1 MEGAG
6 VVGQELGQWA
16 GRVAGHVLDCRVDLP
31 PVCARHCGLHGRKVG
46 GVRLGD
52 AFCGQ
57 PGGHLGHWQVH
68 VADLAPEHGRHLG
81 SDLCVRERLRAGE
94 QVILGL
100 AYRAGQQGGGHVT
113 DVPGVDVV
121 HPGFPPGTVEA
132 ISSQVPDEVL
142 HEAGRLQDGVR
153 HAGRPQVLIDLPVH
167 AAAERIAGLGA
178 TDRHR
183 DDLCHAGHFG
193 QVDDG
198 GEGLGEAG
206 EGHAVKEQPVAGRQM
221 GGDRLR
227 LGEVAQR
234 MLDPQAGG
242 LAHDRQHVLASY
254 PFDEGPADGAGAAC
268 YHDHYGL
275 LEVESQIPVTSDDI
289 LNGIRPSTYRERR
302 VRADAKRNLDKI
314 VEAAAEVVAE
324 RGVSAPMEAI
334 AKRAGVGVG
343 TLYRRFPDR
352 AALIAA
358 LSRHYVTSVNKAVE
372 AAVTSAS
379 DAWSAIRDFVDWVA
393 EPGRGAL
400 AAALAELPEETLA
413 DMEEFEEDQRRWVQQ
428 LDELVRRA
436 QADGMMRPD
445 VSAEDIIHLLNVFTC
460 HPDALP
466 APVAAQ
472 PTKYLHL
479 VLDGMQAAMATPL
492 PAPHG

>member
-1 MEGAG
+1 M
-6 VVGQELGQWA
+6 
-16 GRVAGHVLDCRVDLP
+16 
-31 PVCARHCGLHGRKVG
+31 
-46 GVRLGD
+46 
-52 AFCGQ
+52 
-57 PGGHLGHWQVH
+57 
-68 VADLAPEHGRHLG
+68 
-81 SDLCVRERLRAGE
+81 
-94 QVILGL
+94 
-100 AYRAGQQGGGHVT
+100 
-113 DVPGVDVV
+113 
-121 HPGFPPGTVEA
+121 
-132 ISSQVPDEVL
+132 
-142 HEAGRLQDGVR
+142 
-153 HAGRPQVLIDLPVH
+153 
-167 AAAERIAGLGA
+167 
-178 TDRHR
+178 
-183 DDLCHAGHFG
+183 
-193 QVDDG
+193 
-198 GEGLGEAG
+198 
-206 EGHAVKEQPVAGRQM
+206 
-221 GGDRLR
+221 
-227 LGEVAQR
+227 
-234 MLDPQAGG
+234 
-242 LAHDRQHVLASY
+242 
-254 PFDEGPADGAGAAC
+254 
-268 YHDHYGL
+268 
-275 LEVESQIPVTSDDI
+275 
-289 LNGIRPSTYRERR
+289 
-302 VRADAKRNLDKI
+302 RADAKRNLDKI

-358 LSRHYVTSVNKAVE
+358 LGRHYVTSVNQAVE
-372 AAVTSAS
+372 AAVTSTS

-436 QADGMMRPD
+436 QANGTMRPD
-445 VSAEDIIHLLNVFTC
+445 FSAEDIIHLLNVFTC

>member
-1 MEGAG
+1 
-6 VVGQELGQWA
+6 
-16 GRVAGHVLDCRVDLP
+16 
-31 PVCARHCGLHGRKVG
+31 
-46 GVRLGD
+46 
-52 AFCGQ
+52 
-57 PGGHLGHWQVH
+57 
-68 VADLAPEHGRHLG
+68 
-81 SDLCVRERLRAGE
+81 
-94 QVILGL
+94 
-100 AYRAGQQGGGHVT
+100 
-113 DVPGVDVV
+113 
-121 HPGFPPGTVEA
+121 
-132 ISSQVPDEVL
+132 
-142 HEAGRLQDGVR
+142 
-153 HAGRPQVLIDLPVH
+153 
-167 AAAERIAGLGA
+167 
-178 TDRHR
+178 
-183 DDLCHAGHFG
+183 
-193 QVDDG
+193 
-198 GEGLGEAG
+198 
-206 EGHAVKEQPVAGRQM
+206 
-221 GGDRLR
+221 
-227 LGEVAQR
+227 
-234 MLDPQAGG
+234 
-242 LAHDRQHVLASY
+242 
-254 PFDEGPADGAGAAC
+254 
-268 YHDHYGL
+268 
-275 LEVESQIPVTSDDI
+275 
-289 LNGIRPSTYRERR
+289 
-302 VRADAKRNLDKI
+302 VRADARRNLDKI

-358 LSRHYVTSVNKAVE
+358 LGRHYVTSVNQAVE
-372 AAVTSAS
+372 AAVTSTS

>member
-1 MEGAG
+1 
-6 VVGQELGQWA
+6 
-16 GRVAGHVLDCRVDLP
+16 
-31 PVCARHCGLHGRKVG
+31 
-46 GVRLGD
+46 
-52 AFCGQ
+52 
-57 PGGHLGHWQVH
+57 
-68 VADLAPEHGRHLG
+68 
-81 SDLCVRERLRAGE
+81 
-94 QVILGL
+94 
-100 AYRAGQQGGGHVT
+100 
-113 DVPGVDVV
+113 
-121 HPGFPPGTVEA
+121 
-132 ISSQVPDEVL
+132 
-142 HEAGRLQDGVR
+142 
-153 HAGRPQVLIDLPVH
+153 
-167 AAAERIAGLGA
+167 
-178 TDRHR
+178 
-183 DDLCHAGHFG
+183 
-193 QVDDG
+193 
-198 GEGLGEAG
+198 
-206 EGHAVKEQPVAGRQM
+206 
-221 GGDRLR
+221 
-227 LGEVAQR
+227 
-234 MLDPQAGG
+234 
-242 LAHDRQHVLASY
+242 
-254 PFDEGPADGAGAAC
+254 
-268 YHDHYGL
+268 
-275 LEVESQIPVTSDDI
+275 
-289 LNGIRPSTYRERR
+289 

-358 LSRHYVTSVNKAVE
+358 LGRHYVTSVNQAVE
-372 AAVTSAS
+372 AAVTSTS

-436 QADGMMRPD
+436 QANGTMRPD
-445 VSAEDIIHLLNVFTC
+445 FSAEDIIHLLNVFTC

>member
-1 MEGAG
+1 
-6 VVGQELGQWA
+6 
-16 GRVAGHVLDCRVDLP
+16 
-31 PVCARHCGLHGRKVG
+31 
-46 GVRLGD
+46 
-52 AFCGQ
+52 
-57 PGGHLGHWQVH
+57 
-68 VADLAPEHGRHLG
+68 
-81 SDLCVRERLRAGE
+81 
-94 QVILGL
+94 
-100 AYRAGQQGGGHVT
+100 
-113 DVPGVDVV
+113 
-121 HPGFPPGTVEA
+121 
-132 ISSQVPDEVL
+132 
-142 HEAGRLQDGVR
+142 
-153 HAGRPQVLIDLPVH
+153 
-167 AAAERIAGLGA
+167 
-178 TDRHR
+178 
-183 DDLCHAGHFG
+183 
-193 QVDDG
+193 
-198 GEGLGEAG
+198 
-206 EGHAVKEQPVAGRQM
+206 
-221 GGDRLR
+221 
-227 LGEVAQR
+227 
-234 MLDPQAGG
+234 
-242 LAHDRQHVLASY
+242 
-254 PFDEGPADGAGAAC
+254 
-268 YHDHYGL
+268 
-275 LEVESQIPVTSDDI
+275 
-289 LNGIRPSTYRERR
+289 
-302 VRADAKRNLDKI
+302 VRADARRNLDKI

-358 LSRHYVTSVNKAVE
+358 LSRHYVTSVNQAVE
-372 AAVTSAS
+372 AAVTSTS

-413 DMEEFEEDQRRWVQQ
+413 DTEEFEEDQRRWVQQ

-436 QADGMMRPD
+436 QADGTMRPD